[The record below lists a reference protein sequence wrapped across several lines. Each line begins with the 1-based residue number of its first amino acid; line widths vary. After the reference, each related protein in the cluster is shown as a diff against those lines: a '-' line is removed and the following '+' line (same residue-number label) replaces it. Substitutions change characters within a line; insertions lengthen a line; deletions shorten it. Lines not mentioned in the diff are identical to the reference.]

1 MSPDHLKE
9 TLRTIPD
16 SPGVYKYYD
25 KAGELIYIGKAKSLK
40 KRVDSYFNKVLYENF
55 KTRLMVGKIEV
66 IEFTLVDTE
75 MDALLLEN
83 LLIKQFKPRYNILLK
98 DDKTYPFVVITN
110 ERFPKIFPTRKYIK
124 DGSDYFG
131 PYTSGTV
138 MHTLLD
144 LVKATYPIRNCNL
157 ILSEKNIEAKKFRI
171 CLEYQIG
178 NCKGPCEGLQSEDDY
193 LQTIAAIKNILKGN
207 VNEVLT
213 KLKEEMQKAATALKY
228 EDAHFYKTK
237 IDRLADYQ
245 SRSTIVSR
253 SVHNVDVFNIAVER
267 NYAFVNFLRVVN
279 GMIIQTQTVE
289 LRKQMEEPPEELLL
303 AGMAEIWA
311 RYGMTAKEVVVPF
324 NIELESGTME
334 LTLPKVG
341 DKKKLLDLS
350 LKNVLYFK
358 KEKLEQYEKVNP
370 EVRTDRILAQ
380 MRQDLRLAKPPKRID
395 CFDNS
400 NIQGAFPVSAMVC
413 FIDAKPAKKEYRH
426 YNVKT
431 VEGPNDFATMYEVIY
446 RRYSRMQEE
455 QLTPPDLIIVDGGK
469 GQLSSACEALKSL
482 GLYGKIPII
491 GIAKRLEELYYP
503 SDDIPLYIDKK
514 SETLKIIQQLRDEA
528 HRFGI
533 THHRKRRDKGT
544 ILTGLESIEGIG
556 PTTAQKL
563 LRTFKSV
570 KKIKEAKLEDLVL
583 AVGESKA
590 KMVWKGLGNTLLIG

>member
-98 DDKTYPFVVITN
+98 DDKTYPFIVITN

-544 ILTGLESIEGIG
+544 ILTGLEGIEGIG